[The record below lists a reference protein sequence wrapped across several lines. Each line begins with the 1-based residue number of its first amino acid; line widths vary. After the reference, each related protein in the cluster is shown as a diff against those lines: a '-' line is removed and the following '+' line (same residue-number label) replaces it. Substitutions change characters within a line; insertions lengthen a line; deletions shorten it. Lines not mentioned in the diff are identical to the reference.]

1 MTQISLTVIYLIAGF
16 IVIDVAYR
24 LCDKSEGVAMLCC
37 IMHLASA
44 VTLLIYQGDSY
55 IVCESR
61 YAWIFR
67 AMAFVLCLH
76 PVVCVAYN
84 RKDGHAAHRAT
95 VLLPLLVL
103 LEVLVYAASLG

>member
-1 MTQISLTVIYLIAGF
+1 MMQIALTVVYLLVGF
-16 IVIDVAYR
+16 MVIDVAYK
-24 LCDKSEGVAMLCC
+24 LCDKNEAVAMLCC

-44 VTLLIYQGDSY
+44 VALLIYQGDSY

-61 YAWIFR
+61 YVWIFR
-67 AMAFVLCLH
+67 AMALVLCLH

-84 RKDGHAAHRAT
+84 RRDGHAAHRAA

-103 LEVLVYAASLG
+103 LEVLVYVASLG

>member
-1 MTQISLTVIYLIAGF
+1 MTQIALTVVYLLVGF
-16 IVIDVAYR
+16 TVIDVAYK
-24 LCDKSEGVAMLCC
+24 LCNKSVDVATLCC

-44 VTLLIYQGDSY
+44 VSLLIYQGDSH

-61 YAWIFR
+61 YVWIFR
-67 AMAFVLCLH
+67 AMASMFCLH
-76 PVVCVAYN
+76 PMVGVAYN
-84 RKDGHAAHRAT
+84 HRDGHAAHRAT

>member
-16 IVIDVAYR
+16 VVIDVAHK
-24 LCDKSEGVAMLCC
+24 LCDKSELAAMLCC
-37 IMHLASA
+37 ILHLASA
-44 VTLLIYQGDSY
+44 VSLLIYQGDSY

-61 YAWIFR
+61 YVWIFR
-67 AMAFVLCLH
+67 AMAFIFCLH

-84 RKDGHAAHRAT
+84 RRDGHAAHRAI
-95 VLLPLLVL
+95 VLLTLLVL

>member
-1 MTQISLTVIYLIAGF
+1 MMQISLTVVYLLVGF

-37 IMHLASA
+37 IVHLASA

-55 IVCESR
+55 IVYESR
-61 YAWIFR
+61 HVWILR
-67 AMAFVLCLH
+67 AMAFIFCLH

-84 RKDGHAAHRAT
+84 RRDGHAAHRAT

-103 LEVLVYAASLG
+103 LEVLVYAAGLG

>member
-1 MTQISLTVIYLIAGF
+1 MTQLSLTVIYLLVGF
-16 IVIDVAYR
+16 MVINVVHK
-24 LCDKSEGVAMLCC
+24 LCDKSEAVAMLCC
-37 IMHLASA
+37 ILHLAS
-44 VTLLIYQGDSY
+44 VVSLLIYQGDSY

-61 YAWIFR
+61 YVWIFR
-67 AMAFVLCLH
+67 VMAFMFCLH

-84 RKDGHAAHRAT
+84 RKDGHAAHRAA

>member
-1 MTQISLTVIYLIAGF
+1 MTQIALTVVYLLVGF
-16 IVIDVAYR
+16 TVIDVAYR
-24 LCDKSEGVAMLCC
+24 LCDKSEAVAMLCC
-37 IMHLASA
+37 ILHLASA
-44 VTLLIYQGDSY
+44 VSLLIYQGDSY

-61 YAWIFR
+61 HVWILR
-67 AMAFVLCLH
+67 AMAFIFCLH

-84 RKDGHAAHRAT
+84 RRDGHAAHRAI

>member
-1 MTQISLTVIYLIAGF
+1 MTQISLTFVYLLVGF

-37 IMHLASA
+37 IMHLASS

-55 IVCESR
+55 IVYESR
-61 YAWIFR
+61 HVWILR
-67 AMAFVLCLH
+67 AMAFIFCLH

-84 RKDGHAAHRAT
+84 RRDGHAAHRAT